1 MIIVSNTSPII
12 AFGKIKKLYLWEKI
26 FERIFIP
33 KFVEQEFTNTKYK
46 KDFALPE
53 NLFITEEVESIEPL
67 LKKEL
72 DRGEAEAITLAMNK
86 KADWLV
92 IDERK
97 GRNIAKNIYGLNII
111 GTAGILLK
119 AKESGI
125 VTEISPI
132 FKELKQI
139 DYYISDDIIQHICK
153 QAGES

>member
-1 MIIVSNTSPII
+1 MIIVSNTSPLI
-12 AFGKIKKLYLWEKI
+12 AFGKLKRLNIWENVFKSI
-26 FERIFIP
+26 LIP
-33 KFVEQEFTNTKYK
+33 KFVHQEFTNTKYK
-46 KDFALPE
+46 NEFAFPE
-53 NLFITEEVESIEPL
+53 NLFKIEEVKDIDPL

-86 KADWLV
+86 KADWLI

-97 GRNIAKNIYGLNII
+97 GRNIAKNVYGLNII

-125 VTEISPI
+125 VKEILPI

-139 DYYISDDIIQHICK
+139 NYFISDEVILHICK
-153 QAGES
+153 QAGEI

>member
-33 KFVEQEFTNTKYK
+33 KFVEKEFTNTKYK

-97 GRNIAKNIYGLNII
+97 GRNIAKFM
-111 GTAGILLK
+111 
-119 AKESGI
+119 
-125 VTEISPI
+125 EIRNS
-132 FKELKQI
+132 
-139 DYYISDDIIQHICK
+139 IS
-153 QAGES
+153 